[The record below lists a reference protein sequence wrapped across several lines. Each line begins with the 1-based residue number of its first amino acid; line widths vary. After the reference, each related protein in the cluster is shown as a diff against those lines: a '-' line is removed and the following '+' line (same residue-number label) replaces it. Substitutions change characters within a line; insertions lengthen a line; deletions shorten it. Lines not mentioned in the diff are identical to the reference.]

1 MAGWNVLPMAVNER
15 RLRPIGQLQLL
26 AAPGCSSAQIET
38 VVHHM
43 GLLLAERGCFAVTLL
58 DMGVVPRSVL
68 DRLGFVATD
77 TQITFAV
84 RGPKRT
90 IECFAGLRPPYFLDF
105 T

>member
-1 MAGWNVLPMAVNER
+1 M
-15 RLRPIGQLQLL
+15 
-26 AAPGCSSAQIET
+26 
-38 VVHHM
+38 
-43 GLLLAERGCFAVTLL
+43 TLL

-84 RGPKRT
+84 RGPKHK
-90 IECFAGLRPPYFLDF
+90 IECFAGLRPPFFLDF